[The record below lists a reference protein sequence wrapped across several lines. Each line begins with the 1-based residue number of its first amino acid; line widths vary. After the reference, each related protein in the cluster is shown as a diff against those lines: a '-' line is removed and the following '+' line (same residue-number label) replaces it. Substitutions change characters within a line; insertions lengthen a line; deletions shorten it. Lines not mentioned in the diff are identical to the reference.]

1 MLERLSKNAK
11 ITLSILF
18 CFIGV
23 FLLSLTYLQSMKN
36 KVFDNENRKLI
47 EQTIIVNDIIQTI
60 EVDEQVTTKLPVN
73 YDAKGRYDYIGYLSV
88 PDVNINR
95 GFVSL
100 KNPYNHVDYN
110 IMLIE
115 GTDMPDK
122 KNGNVIIAGH
132 NGHSSF
138 SYFNDLHLLN
148 MGAKAIIDY
157 NDKKYTYKLVEVYN
171 VPKIG
176 TITLKKYSDVTTLT
190 LITCTYKS
198 NTEQTVFIFE
208 LESVE

>member
-18 CFIGV
+18 CFIGIC
-23 FLLSLTYLQSMKN
+23 FITSTYFSSMKG
-36 KVFDNENRKLI
+36 KVFDNENKRLI
-47 EQTIIVNDIIQTI
+47 EQTVVVNDIIQTI
-60 EVDEQVTTKLPVN
+60 DVEERITTPVN
-73 YDAKGRYDYIGYLSV
+73 YDSKGRYDYIGYLSV

-100 KNPYNHVDYN
+100 TNPYNHVDYN

-122 KNGNVIIAGH
+122 KLGNVIIAGH

-138 SYFNDLHLLN
+138 SYFNELHNLQ
-148 MGAKAIIDY
+148 MGAHAIIDY
-157 NDKKYTYKLVEVYN
+157 GNKKYAYKLVDVYD
-171 VPKIG
+171 VPKVG
-176 TITLKKYSDVTTLT
+176 TVTIRRNADASTLT

-198 NTEQTVFIFE
+198 NTKQTVFIFE
-208 LESVE
+208 QISVE

>member
-18 CFIGV
+18 CFIGLAFV
-23 FLLSLTYLQSMKN
+23 TSTYFSEMKG
-36 KVFDNENRKLI
+36 KVFDNENKRLI
-47 EQTIIVNDIIQTI
+47 EQTVVVNDIIQTI
-60 EVDEQVTTKLPVN
+60 DVEDHQQTPVN
-73 YDAKGRYDYIGYLSV
+73 YDSKGRYDYIGYLSV

-100 KNPYNHVDYN
+100 TNPYNHVDYN

-138 SYFNDLHLLN
+138 SYFNDLHKLN
-148 MGAKAIIDY
+148 MGANAYIDY
-157 NDKKYTYKLVEVYN
+157 NNKKYAYKLVDVYD
-171 VPKIG
+171 VPKVG
-176 TITLKKYSDVTTLT
+176 TVTIKRNADVSTLT

-198 NTEQTVFIFE
+198 NTKQTVFIFE
-208 LESVE
+208 QINVE

>member
-1 MLERLSKNAK
+1 
-11 ITLSILF
+11 
-18 CFIGV
+18 
-23 FLLSLTYLQSMKN
+23 MKG
-36 KVFDNENRKLI
+36 KVFDNENKRLI
-47 EQTIIVNDIIQTI
+47 EQTVVVNDIIQTI
-60 EVDEQVTTKLPVN
+60 DVEERITTPVN
-73 YDAKGRYDYIGYLSV
+73 YDSKGRYDYIGYLSV

-100 KNPYNHVDYN
+100 TNPYNHVDYN

-138 SYFNDLHLLN
+138 SYFNELHNLK
-148 MGAKAIIDY
+148 MGANAIIDY
-157 NDKKYTYKLVEVYN
+157 GNKKYTYKLVDVYD
-171 VPKIG
+171 VPKVG
-176 TITLKKYSDVTTLT
+176 TVTIRRNADVSTLT

-198 NTEQTVFIFE
+198 NTKQTVFIFE
-208 LESVE
+208 QISVE

>member
-18 CFIGV
+18 CFIGI
-23 FLLSLTYLQSMKN
+23 FLLTFTYFDTAKK
-36 KVFDNENRKLI
+36 KVFDNENKRYI
-47 EQTIIVNDIIQTI
+47 EQTVIVNDLIQTI
-60 EVDEQVTTKLPVN
+60 DVEEHERKPIN

-100 KNPYNHVDYN
+100 TNPYNHVDYN

-138 SYFNDLHLLN
+138 SYFNELHNLN
-148 MGAKAIIDY
+148 LGASAIVDY
-157 NDKKYTYKLVEVYN
+157 NNKKYTYKLVDVYN
-171 VPKIG
+171 VPKVG
-176 TITLKKYSDVTTLT
+176 TVNIKRNMDVSVLT
-190 LITCTYKS
+190 LITCTYRS

-208 LESVE
+208 LSNVE

>member
-18 CFIGV
+18 CFIGI
-23 FLLSLTYLQSMKN
+23 FLLTFTYFDTAKK
-36 KVFDNENRKLI
+36 KVFDNENKKYI
-47 EQTIIVNDIIQTI
+47 EQTVIVNDLIQTI
-60 EVDEQVTTKLPVN
+60 DVEEHERKPIN

-100 KNPYNHVDYN
+100 TNPYNHVDYN

-138 SYFNDLHLLN
+138 SYFNELHNLN
-148 MGAKAIIDY
+148 LGASAIVDY
-157 NDKKYTYKLVEVYN
+157 NNKKYTYKLVDVYN
-171 VPKIG
+171 VPKVG
-176 TITLKKYSDVTTLT
+176 TVNIKRNMDVSVLT
-190 LITCTYKS
+190 LITCTYRS

-208 LESVE
+208 LSNVE

>member
-18 CFIGV
+18 CFIGI
-23 FLLSLTYLQSMKN
+23 FLLTFTYFDTQKH
-36 KVFDNENRKLI
+36 KVFDNENKRYI
-47 EQTIIVNDIIQTI
+47 EQTVVVNDIIQTI
-60 EVDEQVTTKLPVN
+60 DVEDHKQTPVN

-100 KNPYNHVDYN
+100 TNPYNHVDYN

-122 KNGNVIIAGH
+122 VNGNLIIAGH

-138 SYFNDLHLLN
+138 SYFNELHNLSL
-148 MGAKAIIDY
+148 GAEAIVDY
-157 NDKKYTYKLVEVYN
+157 NGKKYTYKLVDVYN
-171 VPKIG
+171 VPKVG
-176 TITLKKYSDVTTLT
+176 TVNIKRNMDVSVLT

-208 LESVE
+208 LSNVE